1 MQQSY
6 VYLYRN
12 QIDVF
17 TNSTTSWTS
26 ERYRRVYN
34 RNLKIYRGVDN
45 TVDFQVRNADEK
57 ATAVSNSMVF
67 NLVNR
72 EGGDLLLQKDCT
84 AVDATIGRFQVVLSD
99 AELRD
104 IEPGSYNYSL
114 VIERRSTEGTDSTE
128 YIVQSRTPLY
138 IDSQYGTTSTVEIY
152 NDVYGE
158 FIPSIEVDKFN
169 RINPF
174 AVGEEDPE
182 FYISSIIDAN
192 PLTHTAS
199 SQHTFQVFPTNYTGE
214 IIVQGSLSDGGN
226 PEVWSDIDITNITES
241 SEPFFVNVTGK
252 YNFFRVKHT
261 ATNTGANA
269 TFVIAQTILGAY
281 TVTVREDGFGYNVG
295 DVIII
300 SGAELGGETPTNDL
314 TITVASLKDNDLGQ
328 IDTITW
334 TGNSYPGVRTFVKSG
349 EAVSVGT
356 IDKILYR

>member
-17 TNSTTSWTS
+17 TNSTTSWTP

-34 RNLKIYRGVDN
+34 RNLKVYRGVDN

-57 ATAVSNSMVF
+57 AIAVSNSMVF
-67 NLVNR
+67 NLINR
-72 EGGDLLLQKDCT
+72 DGGDLLLQKDCT
-84 AVDATIGRFQVVLSD
+84 AVDATIGRFQVTLTESD
-99 AELRD
+99 VRD

-128 YIVQSRTPLY
+128 YTVLSRTPLY
-138 IDSQYGTTSTVEIY
+138 IDAQYGTASTVEIY
-152 NDVYGE
+152 SDVYGK
-158 FIPSIEVDKFN
+158 FIPSVEVDKFN

-199 SQHTFQVFPTNYTGE
+199 SSHTFQVFPSNYTGD
-214 IIVQGSLSDGGN
+214 IVVQGSLSDGGN
-226 PEVWSDIDITNITES
+226 PHVWSDLDVTSVTES
-241 SEPFFVNVTGK
+241 NEPFFVNVTGK

-261 ATNTGANA
+261 STNTGANA
-269 TFVIAQTILGAY
+269 SFVIAQTLSGEY
-281 TVTVREDGFGYNVG
+281 SVGVREDGSGYTVG
-295 DVIII
+295 DVIVI

-314 TITVASLKDNDLGQ
+314 TITVASVKDDVLGRIQ
-328 IDTITW
+328 TITW
-334 TGNSYPGVRTFVKSG
+334 TGTPYPGVRTFVKSG
-349 EAVSVGT
+349 ESVSVGT
-356 IDKILYR
+356 IDKILFR